1 MRCRVVKLLVCLALM
16 VVDASPGQPR
26 VPRVMALADVLT
38 GTEETE
44 IRWPVGVA
52 AASLERVAVADAYGP
67 KLLLFQ
73 RVGVS
78 WSLEATVAL
87 PGTPVGL
94 VWDGARYVL
103 SLRGETRLVALRE
116 GEAEV
121 SAISLPAALVPGPIA
136 SLPSGGLLV
145 FDAAASQLVELDG
158 TGQVVPVAPVSGTV
172 TGLAGLDTGGYLA
185 AIGDQARIVRF
196 DPRGAVVES
205 WELPANGSTPAW
217 PAGITSD
224 PDGRVFVAD
233 RHNGRILQLDHT
245 GTWVGVGS
253 REGWD
258 PGLLRYPAGL
268 ARLSSNLLL
277 VADQGNG
284 RTQIFR
290 ITTDR
295 STP

>member
-1 MRCRVVKLLVCLALM
+1 MGSRVVKLLVCMALM

-44 IRWPVGVA
+44 MRWPVGVA
-52 AASLERVAVADAYGP
+52 AASPERLAVADAYGP

-78 WSLEATVAL
+78 WSLEKTVAL

-94 VWDGARYVL
+94 AWDGARYVI
-103 SLRGETRLVALRE
+103 SLRGEERLVALRE
-116 GEAEV
+116 AEAEV
-121 SAISLPAALVPGPIA
+121 SVISLPAALVPGPIA
-136 SLPSGGLLV
+136 SLQGGDLLLY
-145 FDAAASQLVELDG
+145 DAAASQLVELDG
-158 TGQVVPVAPVSGTV
+158 TGQVAAAAPVSGTV
-172 TGLAGLDTGGYLA
+172 TGLAGLDAGGYLA

-196 DPRGAVVES
+196 DPQGAVVES

-217 PAGITSD
+217 PAGITTD

-245 GTWVGVGS
+245 GKWVGIGS

-268 ARLSSNLLL
+268 DRLSTNLLL

-290 ITTDR
+290 LSTDR
-295 STP
+295 SIP